1 MRRDKKG
8 EERQYQGADAARRR
22 RRSVRLL
29 CSPGV
34 WTVTYVP
41 FGTGIVRFSPYAFV
55 VVNEVSS
62 ALCFGIVMAGGN
74 SRRVSLKTL

>member
-1 MRRDKKG
+1 M
-8 EERQYQGADAARRR
+8 
-22 RRSVRLL
+22 L